1 VAQLSP
7 SADGPGGSSGDRP
20 FPPGAYPVIVVG
32 SGPGGIQTSYAL
44 RRLGIDHALLTA
56 DPSPGGMFR
65 RWPFFQRLLSWTK
78 PYAPVERGGRAY
90 ERYDWNSLLAD
101 DPGHQAI
108 MPTLMDGSSYF
119 PSRPEMELNIATFAE
134 RTGTVARYDCRWTAT
149 RREDDSDEPTFIL
162 ETTDGEY
169 RAPAVIFA
177 VGVAQPFS
185 PPTPGIELAAH
196 YADTRPA
203 ETYADRRVFI
213 MGKQNS
219 GFELATGLLP
229 WARRIYVASP
239 SPAKLSV
246 NTRSLVGVR
255 ARYVQPFE
263 DHVLGGGVSVLDASI
278 GGIERQPDG
287 TFVVTARPSEGGD
300 DLSIEV
306 DEVISATGFVTP
318 LLDLPDLGVTTFGQ
332 ARLPAQTPYW
342 ESASVPGIFF
352 AGTIGQGSAGLK
364 KHGLPA
370 NSGAVHGAR
379 YNARCLAAHIARTRL
394 GLGVQTRALEMRD
407 LLEIVLGEL
416 ATAPELW
423 HQRAYLARVI
433 SLDPSVGARDEGIVP
448 LAAFVD
454 GQGDDGQADS
464 LALTLEADG
473 TGAIYPVLY
482 LRRDGWI
489 DERPVDPDPL
499 LRFDTPAVRDQV
511 TSILSELT
519 PIAPGG

>member
-1 VAQLSP
+1 MAQLTGP
-7 SADGPGGSSGDRP
+7 ADGPGASPGERP
-20 FPPGAYPVIVVG
+20 YPPGSYPLVVVG
-32 SGPGGIQTSYAL
+32 SGPGGIQMSYAL
-44 RRLGIDHALLTA
+44 RQLGIDHALLSA

-78 PYAPVERGGRAY
+78 PYAPVDRGGRAY

-101 DPGHQAI
+101 DPDHRAI

-119 PSRPEMELNIATFAE
+119 PSRPEMEQNIATFAA
-134 RTGTVARYDCRWTAT
+134 RTGTVARYECRWTAT

-169 RAPAVIFA
+169 RATAVVFA

-229 WARRIYVASP
+229 WARRIYLASP

-278 GGIERQPDG
+278 GGIERLADG
-287 TFVVTARPSEGGD
+287 GFVVNARPSDGGE
-300 DLSIEV
+300 DLTIEV

-342 ESASVPGIFF
+342 ESASLPGIYF

-379 YNARCLAAHIARTRL
+379 YNARCLALHIARKRL
-394 GLGVQTRALEMRD
+394 GRAIQTPALEPDHMVD
-407 LLEIVLGEL
+407 LVLAEL

-423 HQRAYLARVI
+423 HQRAYLSRVI
-433 SLDPSVGARDEGIVP
+433 SLDPEVGPRDEGIVP

-454 GQGDDGQADS
+454 GQGDDGQADA

-482 LRRDGWI
+482 LRRDGNVE
-489 DERPVDPDPL
+489 ERPIDPDPL
-499 LRFDTPAVRDQV
+499 LRFDTADVRKQV
-511 TSILSELT
+511 GSILAEL
-519 PIAPGG
+519 GR